1 MFSLKYFFRGKVS
14 RWLVVFFLSGSLFAC
29 TSQQIPADE
38 RDYPEEEPYDERED
52 RRRDYPDEP
61 F

>member
-1 MFSLKYFFRGKVS
+1 MIAFKEIFKKRFSLL
-14 RWLVVFFLSGSLFAC
+14 LVILLIVGSFAAC